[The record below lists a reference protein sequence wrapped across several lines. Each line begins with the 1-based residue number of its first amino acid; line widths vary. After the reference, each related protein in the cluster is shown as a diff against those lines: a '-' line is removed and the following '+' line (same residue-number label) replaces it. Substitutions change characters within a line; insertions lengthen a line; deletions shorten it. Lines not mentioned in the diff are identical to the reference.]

1 MGTQKDIVTQIRQK
15 RADYVLA
22 LKRNQGGLF
31 LDVSL
36 AFVDPKFLANCAY
49 HKTTQRARGNF
60 EVRSIISLI
69 KLVGCLSV
77 RIGLVL
83 NL

>member
-22 LKRNQGGLF
+22 LKRNQEGLF

-60 EVRSIISLI
+60 EVREYYQSDKI
-69 KLVGCLSV
+69 GWLSQ
-77 RIGLVL
+77 RKD
-83 NL
+83 